1 MYGLTKG
8 LKLVKVKRFL
18 KTDSFEIYI
27 PNGVD
32 GISRH
37 YKSNELSAH
46 LAYVSTSY
54 EKALAMQKK
63 LRKQK
68 EKQGFKQYGYGHV
81 GVRIETLPPLP
92 TYPLNPFEDEIEDEF
107 EVFNEFVEIKGYK
120 EGFDDG
126 YKKGFDDS
134 RNKSQAEKR
143 LYEKYLKA
151 YKKVCKQLAEKTI
164 APKEYWEK
172 WGLEDDQ
179 G

>member
-1 MYGLTKG
+1 MSKTNCMYGLTKG

-18 KTDSFEIYI
+18 KTDLFQICFANSM
-27 PNGVD
+27 GAVVK
-32 GISRH
+32 H

-54 EKALAMQKK
+54 EKALAIQKK

-68 EKQGFKQYGYGHV
+68 EKQPFIRFCEDG
-81 GVRIETLPPLP
+81 IEIGPLP
-92 TYPLNPFEDEIEDEF
+92 TYPLNPFEDEF
-107 EVFNEFVEIKGYK
+107 EVFNEFVEVKGYK

-151 YKKVCKQLAEKTI
+151 YKKVCRQLAEKTI

-172 WGLEDDQ
+172 WGMEDE
-179 G
+179 

>member
-1 MYGLTKG
+1 MKMSRINCMYGVTKG

-54 EKALAMQKK
+54 DKALAMQKK

-68 EKQGFKQYGYGHV
+68 EKQPFI
-81 GVRIETLPPLP
+81 RFCEDEIEIGPLP
-92 TYPLNPFEDEIEDEF
+92 TYPLNLFEDEIENIKPSIDERL
-107 EVFNEFVEIKGYK
+107 YK
-120 EGFDDG
+120 NGFDDG
-126 YKKGFDDS
+126 LKAGFDYGFAEGCAD
-134 RNKSQAEKR
+134 AEKR
-143 LYEKYLKA
+143 YKKA
-151 YKKVCKQLAEKTI
+151 YKKVCEKLAEKTI

-172 WGLEDDQ
+172 WGFEDDQ